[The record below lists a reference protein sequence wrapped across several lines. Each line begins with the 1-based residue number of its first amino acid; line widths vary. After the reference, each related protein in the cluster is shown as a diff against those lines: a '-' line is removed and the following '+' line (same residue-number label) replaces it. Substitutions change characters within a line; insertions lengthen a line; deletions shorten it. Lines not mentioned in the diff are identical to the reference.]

1 MTVALDTDVKRLSGV
16 GSAVGAKLNKLGI
29 TDVGSLLYHFPR
41 AYEFR
46 GNVKTAASAEDGE
59 TASFVLTV
67 TAPPTYAKTRSGLM
81 IFKVPAGDGTG
92 ACTVTFFNQAY
103 IKNALTVGAS
113 YRFYG
118 KVSRRGKHVELN
130 SPVYEPYS
138 DSLLPLYPVYPAT
151 EGFSSARIA
160 KLISSIINREDTVI
174 PENLPDEVTAS
185 EHLMSRTDAIR
196 MIHHPTSLE
205 AIAAA
210 KRRLAFEELFNFAL
224 NARRQK
230 KTADGLPRAIMHGC
244 DCSAFRDAVGFEFT
258 NAQKRVMNEIYADLT
273 GKDSKSP
280 MRRMVSGDVGSGKT
294 VCAQLAAYVASENG
308 YQTALMAP
316 TEILARQH
324 YEDCSKLFAALG
336 RTVRLLVSDM
346 PAKEKKEAYES
357 IEKGECDLVIGTHAL
372 ITDKVAFNKLGLV
385 ICDEQHRF
393 GVGQREALLK
403 KGEGA
408 HMLVMSATP
417 IPRTLALVLFGDLD
431 VSVIDEMPPGRRPVR
446 TAYRDEESR
455 EKIYDFIKA
464 QIKAGRQA
472 YIVCPGIEE
481 TEDDGLI
488 PLEALSADF
497 SPESYDSQIKRR
509 KAAVNYAQT
518 LSDEV
523 FPEFRVGYLHGKMK
537 GAEKSAVMKAFERGE
552 LDILV
557 STTVIEVGINV
568 PNASVMLVED
578 ADCFGLSQL
587 HQLRG
592 RVGRG
597 RYASYC
603 ILMAN
608 SPGQNA
614 VSRLKIMEQENNG
627 YKIAEF
633 DLKQRGP
640 GDFIRDNGEKIRQHG
655 ALKLRMAGALDDAK
669 LLYSAFE
676 WAEKYTREDKN
687 AAFTVN

>member
-1 MTVALDTDVKRLSGV
+1 MTVALDTDIKRLSGV
-16 GSAVGAKLNKLGI
+16 GSAAGAKLNKLGI
-29 TDVGSLLYHFPR
+29 TTVGSLLYHFPR

-46 GNVKTAASAEDGE
+46 GNVKTVASAEDGE
-59 TASFVLTV
+59 TASFILTV
-67 TAPPTYAKTRSGLM
+67 TAPPSYAKTRSGLM
-81 IFKVPAGDGTG
+81 IFKLPAGDGTG

-118 KVSRRGKHVELN
+118 KISRYGKHVELN

-151 EGFSSARIA
+151 EGFSSARIN
-160 KLISSIINREDTVI
+160 KLISAIIDRADTVL
-174 PENLPDEVTAS
+174 PENLPEQIVSA
-185 EHLMSRTDAIR
+185 ERLMSRTDAIKT
-196 MIHHPTSLE
+196 IHHPQSLE
-205 AIAAA
+205 AIAEA
-210 KRRLAFEELFNFAL
+210 KRRLAFEELFEFAL
-224 NARRQK
+224 SARRK
-230 KTADGLPRAIMHGC
+230 RKADDKLPRAELHGC
-244 DCSAFRDAVGFEFT
+244 DCIAFKDAIGFDPT
-258 NAQKRVMNEIYADLT
+258 GAQKRVMNEIYTDLT
-273 GKDSKSP
+273 GAENKAP

-294 VCAQLAAYVASENG
+294 VCAQFSAYVAIKNG
-308 YQTALMAP
+308 YQAALMAP

-324 YEDCSKLFAALG
+324 YEDTSKLFSSLG
-336 RTVRLLVSDM
+336 MTVKLLVSDLS
-346 PAKEKKEAYES
+346 AKEKRETYES
-357 IEKGECDLVIGTHAL
+357 IQNGECDLVIGTHAL
-372 ITDKVAFNKLGLV
+372 ITDKVIFKKLGLV
-385 ICDEQHRF
+385 VCDEQHRF
-393 GVGQREALLK
+393 GVGQREALMK
-403 KGEGA
+403 KGEGT

-431 VSVIDEMPPGRRPVR
+431 VSVIDEMPPGRRAVR

-455 EKIYDFIKA
+455 GKIYDFIKA
-464 QIKAGRQA
+464 QVKAGRQA

-497 SPESYDSQIKRR
+497 SQESYDKQIKRR
-509 KAAVNYAQT
+509 KAAVNYAEK
-518 LSDEV
+518 LSTEV
-523 FPEFRVGYLHGKMK
+523 FPDLSVGYLHGRMK
-537 GAEKSAVMKAFERGE
+537 GNEKSAVMHAFESGK

-597 RYASYC
+597 KYASYC
-603 ILMAN
+603 ILMAD
-608 SPGQNA
+608 SPGQTA
-614 VSRLKIMEQENNG
+614 VARLKIMEQENNG

-640 GDFIRDNGEKIRQHG
+640 GDFIRENGEKIRQHG

-669 LLYSAFE
+669 LLYRAFE
-676 WAEKYTREDKN
+676 WAEKYSKES
-687 AAFTVN
+687 V

>member
-1 MTVALDTDVKRLSGV
+1 MTVAFDTDVKRISGV
-16 GSAVGAKLNKLGI
+16 GSAVGARLQKLGI
-29 TDVGSLLYHFPR
+29 TTVGSLLYHFPR

-46 GNVKTAASAEDGE
+46 GNIKTVASAEDGE

-92 ACTVTFFNQAY
+92 ACTITYFNQAY
-103 IKNALTVGAS
+103 IKNALTVGGV

-118 KVSRRGKHVELN
+118 KISRRGKHVELN

-138 DSLLPLYPVYPAT
+138 ESLLPLYPVYPAT
-151 EGFSSARIA
+151 EGFSSARIN
-160 KLISSIINREDTVI
+160 KLISSFIDRPDTVI
-174 PENLPDEVTAS
+174 PENLPEQVIEA
-185 EHLMSRTDAIR
+185 EHLMSRTEAIR
-196 MIHHPTSLE
+196 AIHHPSSLE
-205 AIAAA
+205 AIASA
-210 KRRLAFEELFNFAL
+210 KRRLAFEELFGFAL
-224 NARRQK
+224 NARKNR
-230 KTADGLPRAIMHGC
+230 KTADALPRAPFHKC
-244 DCSAFRDAVGFEFT
+244 SCSAFKDAVGFEFT
-258 NAQKRVMNEIYADLT
+258 NAQKRVMNEIYTDLT
-273 GKDSKSP
+273 SPDLKSP

-294 VCAQLAAYVASENG
+294 VCAQFAAYVASENG

-324 YEDCSKLFAALG
+324 YEDCKNLFSTLG
-336 RTVRLLVSDM
+336 KTVRLLVSDM
-346 PAKEKKEAYES
+346 PTKEKNEAYES
-357 IEKGECDLVIGTHAL
+357 VESGGCDLVIGTHAL
-372 ITDKVAFNKLGLV
+372 ITDKVNFKNLGLV
-385 ICDEQHRF
+385 VCDEQHRF

-403 KGEGA
+403 KGVGA

-431 VSVIDEMPPGRRPVR
+431 VSVIDEMPPGRRAVR

-455 EKIYDFIKA
+455 DKIYDFIKE
-464 QIKAGRQA
+464 QVKAGRQA

-497 SPESYDSQIKRR
+497 SPEKYDKQVKRR

-518 LSDEV
+518 LSKEV
-523 FPEFRVGYLHGKMK
+523 FPALRVGYLHGKMK
-537 GAEKSAVMKAFERGE
+537 GNEKSAVMKAFERGE

-597 RYASYC
+597 KYASYC

-608 SPGQNA
+608 DPGQNA
-614 VSRLKIMEQENNG
+614 VSRLRIMEEENNG

-655 ALKLRMAGALDDAK
+655 ALKLRMAGALDDAQ
-669 LLYSAFE
+669 LLYRAFE
-676 WAEKYTREDKN
+676 WAEKYSKES
-687 AAFTVN
+687 

>member
-1 MTVALDTDVKRLSGV
+1 
-16 GSAVGAKLNKLGI
+16 
-29 TDVGSLLYHFPR
+29 
-41 AYEFR
+41 
-46 GNVKTAASAEDGE
+46 
-59 TASFVLTV
+59 
-67 TAPPTYAKTRSGLM
+67 M

-92 ACTVTFFNQAY
+92 ACTITYFNQAY
-103 IKNALTVGAS
+103 IKNALTVGGV

-118 KVSRRGKHVELN
+118 KISRRGKHVELN

-138 DSLLPLYPVYPAT
+138 ESLLPLYPVYPAT
-151 EGFSSARIA
+151 EGFSSARIN
-160 KLISSIINREDTVI
+160 KLISSFIDRPDTVI
-174 PENLPDEVTAS
+174 PENLPEQVIEA
-185 EHLMSRTDAIR
+185 EHLMSRTEAIR
-196 MIHHPTSLE
+196 SIHHPSSLE
-205 AIAAA
+205 AIASA
-210 KRRLAFEELFNFAL
+210 KRRLAFEELFGFAL
-224 NARRQK
+224 NARKNR
-230 KTADGLPRAIMHGC
+230 KTADALPRAPFHKC
-244 DCSAFRDAVGFEFT
+244 SCSAFKDAVGFEFT

-273 GKDSKSP
+273 SPDLKSP

-294 VCAQLAAYVASENG
+294 VCAQFAAYVASENG

-324 YEDCSKLFAALG
+324 YEDCKNLFSALG
-336 RTVRLLVSDM
+336 KTVRLLVSDM
-346 PAKEKKEAYES
+346 PAKEKNEAYES
-357 IEKGECDLVIGTHAL
+357 VESGGCDLVIGTHAL
-372 ITDKVAFNKLGLV
+372 ITDKVNFKNLGLV
-385 ICDEQHRF
+385 VCDEQHRF

-403 KGEGA
+403 KGVGA

-431 VSVIDEMPPGRRPVR
+431 VSVIDEMPPGRRAVR

-455 EKIYDFIKA
+455 DKIYDFIKE
-464 QIKAGRQA
+464 QVKAGRQA

-497 SPESYDSQIKRR
+497 SPEKYDKQVKRR

-518 LSDEV
+518 LSKEV
-523 FPEFRVGYLHGKMK
+523 FPALRVGYLHGKMK
-537 GAEKSAVMKAFERGE
+537 GNEKSAVMKAFERGE

-597 RYASYC
+597 KYASYC

-608 SPGQNA
+608 DPGQNA
-614 VSRLKIMEQENNG
+614 VSRLKIMEEENNG

-655 ALKLRMAGALDDAK
+655 ALKLRMAGALDDAR
-669 LLYSAFE
+669 LLYRAFE
-676 WAEKYTREDKN
+676 WAEKYSKES
-687 AAFTVN
+687 

>member
-1 MTVALDTDVKRLSGV
+1 MTVSLDTDVKRISGV
-16 GSAVGAKLNKLGI
+16 GSAVGARLQKLGI
-29 TDVGSLLYHFPR
+29 TTVGSLLYHFPR

-46 GNVKTAASAEDGE
+46 GNIKTVASAEDGE
-59 TASFVLTV
+59 TAAFVLTV

-92 ACTVTFFNQAY
+92 ACTVTYFNQAY
-103 IKNALTVGAS
+103 IKNALCVGGS

-118 KVSRRGKHVELN
+118 KISRRGKHVELTN
-130 SPVYEPYS
+130 PVYEPYS
-138 DSLLPLYPVYPAT
+138 ESLLPLYPVYPAT
-151 EGFSSARIA
+151 EGFSSARIN
-160 KLISSIINREDTVI
+160 KLISALIDREDTVI
-174 PENLPDEVTAS
+174 PENLPEEVVAA
-185 EHLMSRTDAIR
+185 ENLMSRTDAIR
-196 MIHHPTSLE
+196 TIHHPQSLE

-210 KRRLAFEELFNFAL
+210 KRRLAFEELFGFAL
-224 NARRQK
+224 NARNKK
-230 KTADGLPRAIMHGC
+230 KTADALPRAPFHKC
-244 DCSAFRDAVGFEFT
+244 DCSPFKNAVGFEFT
-258 NAQKRVMNEIYADLT
+258 GAQKRVMNEIYADLT
-273 GKDSKSP
+273 SDAERSP

-294 VCAQLAAYVASENG
+294 VCAQFASFVAAENG

-324 YEDCSKLFAALG
+324 YEDCRPLFRTLG

-346 PAKEKKEAYES
+346 PAKDKKEAYES
-357 IEKGECDLVIGTHAL
+357 ISSGECDLVIGTHAL
-372 ITDKVAFNKLGLV
+372 ITDKTVFKNLGLV
-385 ICDEQHRF
+385 VCDEQHRF

-403 KGEGA
+403 KGTGV

-431 VSVIDEMPPGRRPVR
+431 VSVIDEMPPGRRAVR

-455 EKIYDFIKA
+455 GKIYDFIRA
-464 QIKAGRQA
+464 QVEAGRQA

-481 TEDDGLI
+481 SEDDGLI

-497 SPESYDSQIKRR
+497 SPESYDKQVKRR
-509 KAAVNYAQT
+509 KAAVNYAKT
-518 LSDEV
+518 LSEQV
-523 FPEFRVGYLHGKMK
+523 FPDLRVGYLHGKMK
-537 GAEKSAVMKAFERGE
+537 GAEKSAVMNAFERGA

-608 SPGQNA
+608 DPGQNA

-655 ALKLRMAGALDDAK
+655 ALKLRMAGALDDAR
-669 LLYSAFE
+669 LLYRAFE
-676 WAEKYTREDKN
+676 WAEKYSKENGD
-687 AAFTVN
+687 ASYIFS

>member
-1 MTVALDTDVKRLSGV
+1 MTVTLDMDIKRISGV
-16 GSAVGAKLNKLGI
+16 GTAVGAKLNKLGI
-29 TDVGSLLYHFPR
+29 TTVGSLLYHFPR

-46 GNVKTAASAEDGE
+46 GNVKTVASAEDGE

-67 TAPPTYAKTRSGLM
+67 TAPPSYAKTRSGLM
-81 IFKVPAGDGTG
+81 LFKVPAGDGTG
-92 ACTVTFFNQAY
+92 ACTITFFNQAY

-118 KVSRRGKHVELN
+118 KISRRGKHVELN

-138 DSLLPLYPVYPAT
+138 ESLLPLYPVYPAT
-151 EGFSSARIA
+151 EGFSSARIT
-160 KLISSIINREDTVI
+160 KLISAVIDRPDTVL
-174 PENLPDEVTAS
+174 PENLPNEVIEA
-185 EHLMSRTDAIR
+185 ERLMSRTEAVKT
-196 MIHHPTSLE
+196 IHHPQSLE
-205 AIAAA
+205 AIAEA
-210 KRRLAFEELFNFAL
+210 KRRLAFEELFEFAL
-224 NARRQK
+224 NARRK
-230 KTADGLPRAIMHGC
+230 RKTADALPRAPFHKCGC
-244 DCSAFRDAVGFEFT
+244 SDFKNAVGFEFT

-273 GKDSKSP
+273 SDESKSP

-294 VCAQLAAYVASENG
+294 VCAQFAAYVASENG

-324 YEDCSKLFAALG
+324 YEDCRKLFDALG
-336 RTVRLLVSDM
+336 KTVRLLVSDL
-346 PAKEKKEAYES
+346 PAKEKNETYEKAAS
-357 IEKGECDLVIGTHAL
+357 GQCDLVIGTHAL
-372 ITDKVAFNKLGLV
+372 ITDKVTFKNLGLV
-385 ICDEQHRF
+385 VCDEQHRF

-431 VSVIDEMPPGRRPVR
+431 VSVIDEMPPGRRAVR

-455 EKIYDFIKA
+455 DKIYGFIKE
-464 QIKAGRQA
+464 QVKAGRQA

-497 SPESYDSQIKRR
+497 SPEKYDKQVKRR
-509 KAAVNYAQT
+509 KAAVNYAET
-518 LSDEV
+518 LSTEV
-523 FPEFRVGYLHGKMK
+523 FPDLKVGYLHGKMK
-537 GAEKSAVMKAFERGE
+537 GSEKSAIMKAFEHGE

-608 SPGQNA
+608 DPGQNA

-640 GDFIRDNGEKIRQHG
+640 GDFIRENGEKIRQHG

-669 LLYSAFE
+669 LLYRAFE
-676 WAEKYTREDKN
+676 WAEKYSKEG
-687 AAFTVN
+687 V

>member
-1 MTVALDTDVKRLSGV
+1 MTVFLDTDVKRISGV
-16 GSAVGAKLNKLGI
+16 GSAVGARLQKLGI
-29 TDVGSLLYHFPR
+29 TTVGSLLYHFPR

-46 GNVKTAASAEDGE
+46 GNVKTVASAEDGE

-92 ACTVTFFNQAY
+92 ACTITFFNQAY
-103 IKNALTVGAS
+103 IKNALCVGGV

-118 KVSRRGKHVELN
+118 KISRRGKHVELN

-138 DSLLPLYPVYPAT
+138 ESLLPLYPVYPAT
-151 EGFSSARIA
+151 EGFSSARIN
-160 KLISSIINREDTVI
+160 KLISSFIDRPDTVL
-174 PENLPDEVTAS
+174 PENLPDEVIKA
-185 EHLMSRTDAIR
+185 ERLMSRTDAIR
-196 MIHHPTSLE
+196 TIHHPSSLE
-205 AIAAA
+205 AIANA
-210 KRRLAFEELFNFAL
+210 KRRLAFEELFGFAL
-224 NARRQK
+224 NARKKK
-230 KTADGLPRAIMHGC
+230 KTADSLPRAPFHK
-244 DCSAFRDAVGFEFT
+244 CSCASFKEAVGFEFT

-273 GKDSKSP
+273 NPDGRAP

-294 VCAQLAAYVASENG
+294 VCAQFAAYVASENG

-324 YEDCSKLFAALG
+324 YEDCKNLFSALG
-336 RTVRLLVSDM
+336 KTVYLLVSDM
-346 PAKEKKEAYES
+346 PAKEKNAAYNS
-357 IEKGECDLVIGTHAL
+357 IECGECDLVIGTHAL
-372 ITDKVAFNKLGLV
+372 ITDKVNFKNLGLV
-385 ICDEQHRF
+385 VCDEQHRF

-431 VSVIDEMPPGRRPVR
+431 VSVIDEMPPGRRAVR

-455 EKIYDFIKA
+455 DKIYGFIKA
-464 QIKAGRQA
+464 QVKAGRQA

-497 SPESYDSQIKRR
+497 SPENYDKQVKRR

-518 LSDEV
+518 LSKEV
-523 FPEFRVGYLHGKMK
+523 FPTLRVGYLHGKMK
-537 GAEKSAVMKAFERGE
+537 GNEKSAVMKAFERGE

-597 RYASYC
+597 KYASYC

-608 SPGQNA
+608 DPGQNA

-669 LLYSAFE
+669 LLYRAFE
-676 WAEKYTREDKN
+676 WAEKYSKEG
-687 AAFTVN
+687 

>member
-1 MTVALDTDVKRLSGV
+1 MTLDLDTDIKRLSGV
-16 GSAVGAKLNKLGI
+16 GTVGASHLQKLGI
-29 TDVGSLLYHFPR
+29 TTVGSLLYHFPR

-46 GNVKTAASAEDGE
+46 GNVKTVASAEDGE

-67 TAPPTYAKTRSGLM
+67 NAPPTYAKTRSGIM

-92 ACTVTFFNQAY
+92 AMTVVFFNQAY
-103 IKNALTVGAS
+103 IKNAFCIGAS

-118 KVSRRGKHVELN
+118 KVSRRGKHVELS

-138 DSLLPLYPVYPAT
+138 DKLLPLYPVYPAT
-151 EGFSSARIA
+151 EGFSSVKINR
-160 KLISSIINREDTVI
+160 LISSVIDREDTI
-174 PENLPDEVTAS
+174 LPENLPENIIEA
-185 EHLMSRTDAIR
+185 ENLMPRTDAIR
-196 MIHHPTSLE
+196 AIHHPSSLE
-205 AIAAA
+205 AVSRA
-210 KRRLAFEELFNFAL
+210 KKRLAFEELFFFAV
-224 NARRQK
+224 NARKNRK
-230 KTADGLPRAIMHGC
+230 GDEKLPRAILHGC
-244 DCSAFRDAVGFEFT
+244 DCTKFKEALGFEPT
-258 NAQKRVMNEIYADLT
+258 NAQKRVMNEIYSDLT
-273 GKDSKSP
+273 SGADKPP

-308 YQTALMAP
+308 YQTAVIVP

-324 YEDCSKLFAALG
+324 FADFSELFFALG
-336 RTVRLLVSDM
+336 KQVRLLVSDLS
-346 PAKEKKEAYES
+346 AKEKNAAYEAIS
-357 IEKGECDLVIGTHAL
+357 SGECDIVIGTHAL
-372 ITDKVAFNKLGLV
+372 ITDKVNFKNLGLV
-385 ICDEQHRF
+385 VCDEQHRF
-393 GVGQREALLK
+393 GVNQRQTLLN

-431 VSVIDEMPPGRRPVR
+431 VSVIDEMPPGRRAVR

-455 EKIYDFIKA
+455 DRIYDFIRE
-464 QIKAGRQA
+464 QVKAGRQA

-481 TEDDGLI
+481 TEDEGLI
-488 PLEALSADF
+488 PLEALSPDF
-497 SPESYDSQIKRR
+497 SAESYGKEINKR
-509 KAAVNYAQT
+509 KAAVNYAKT
-518 LSDEV
+518 LSAEV
-523 FPEFRVGYLHGKMK
+523 FPDLRVGYLHGKMN
-537 GAEKSAVMKAFERGE
+537 GAEKNAVMKAFERGQ

-597 RYASYC
+597 KYASYC

-608 SPGQNA
+608 SPGQTA
-614 VSRLKIMEQENNG
+614 EARLKIMESENNG

-640 GDFIRDNGEKIRQHG
+640 GDFIRENDEKIRQHG
-655 ALKLRMAGALDDAK
+655 ALKLKMAGALDDAA
-669 LLYSAFE
+669 LLYRAFE
-676 WAEKYTREDKN
+676 WAEQYLKEG
-687 AAFTVN
+687 

>member
-1 MTVALDTDVKRLSGV
+1 MTVTLDTDIKRLSGV
-16 GSAVGAKLNKLGI
+16 GSASGAKLNKLGI
-29 TDVGSLLYHFPR
+29 TTVGSLLYHFPR

-46 GNVKTAASAEDGE
+46 GNVKTVASAEDGE
-59 TASFVLTV
+59 TAAFILTV

-81 IFKVPAGDGTG
+81 LFKVPAGDGTG
-92 ACTVTFFNQAY
+92 SCIVTFFNQSY
-103 IKNALTVGAS
+103 IKNTLLTGSS

-118 KVSRRGKHVELN
+118 KVSRRGKHVELH

-138 DSLLPLYPVYPAT
+138 ESLLPLYPVYPAT
-151 EGFSSARIA
+151 EGFGSSRIN
-160 KLISSIINREDTVI
+160 KLISLIIDRPDTVL
-174 PENLPDEVTAS
+174 PENLPDEVIEA
-185 EHLMSRTDAIR
+185 EQLMSRTEAIR
-196 MIHHPTSLE
+196 TIHHPCSLE

-210 KRRLAFEELFNFAL
+210 KRRLAFEELFGFAL
-224 NARRQK
+224 NARRQR
-230 KTADGLPRAIMHGC
+230 KTEDALPRAEFHGC
-244 DCSAFRDAVGFEFT
+244 DCSEFRAAIGFEPT

-273 GKDSKSP
+273 GKDNRSP

-294 VCAQLAAYVASENG
+294 VCAQFAAYVASENG

-324 YEDCSKLFAALG
+324 YQDCKKLFSVFG
-336 RTVRLLVSDM
+336 KTVKLLVSDI
-346 PAKEKKEAYES
+346 PAKDKKDAYES
-357 IEKGECDLVIGTHAL
+357 ISAGDCDLVIGTHAL
-372 ITDKVAFNKLGLV
+372 ITEKVVFKNLGLV
-385 ICDEQHRF
+385 VCDEQHRF

-403 KGEGA
+403 KGDGA

-431 VSVIDEMPPGRRPVR
+431 VSVIDEMPPGRRAVR

-455 EKIYDFIKA
+455 DKIYDFIKA
-464 QIKAGRQA
+464 QVKAGRQA

-497 SPESYDSQIKRR
+497 SPESYNSQVKRR
-509 KAAVNYAQT
+509 KAAVNYAET
-518 LSDEV
+518 LSAEV

-578 ADCFGLSQL
+578 ADVFGLSQL

-597 RYASYC
+597 KYASYC

-676 WAEKYTREDKN
+676 WAEKYSKES
-687 AAFTVN
+687 V

>member
-1 MTVALDTDVKRLSGV
+1 MIVALDTDVKRISGV
-16 GSAVGAKLNKLGI
+16 GAAVGARLNKLGI
-29 TDVGSLLYHFPR
+29 TTVGSLLYHFPR

-46 GNVKTAASAEDGE
+46 GNVKTVASAEDGE

-92 ACTVTFFNQAY
+92 ACTITFFNQAY
-103 IKNALTVGAS
+103 IKNALCAGGV

-118 KVSRRGKHVELN
+118 KISRRGRHVELN

-151 EGFSSARIA
+151 EGFSSARIN
-160 KLISSIINREDTVI
+160 KLISSLIDRPDTVI
-174 PENLPDEVTAS
+174 PENLPGEVIEA
-185 EHLMSRTDAIR
+185 EHLMSRTEAIR
-196 MIHHPTSLE
+196 TIHHPSSLE
-205 AIAAA
+205 AIANA
-210 KRRLAFEELFNFAL
+210 KRRLAFEELFGFAL
-224 NARRQK
+224 NARKTK
-230 KTADGLPRAIMHGC
+230 KTEDGLPRAPFHKCG
-244 DCSAFRDAVGFEFT
+244 CSAFKDAVGFEFT
-258 NAQKRVMNEIYADLT
+258 GAQKRVMNEIYADLT
-273 GKDSKSP
+273 SAENNAP

-294 VCAQLAAYVASENG
+294 VCAQFAAYVASENG

-324 YEDCSKLFAALG
+324 FEDCKNLFHTLG
-336 RTVRLLVSDM
+336 KTVRLLVSDM
-346 PAKEKKEAYES
+346 PAKDKKEAYES
-357 IEKGECDLVIGTHAL
+357 VADGSCDLVIGTHAL
-372 ITDKVAFNKLGLV
+372 ITDKVIFKNLGLV
-385 ICDEQHRF
+385 VCDEQHRF

-403 KGEGA
+403 KGNGA

-431 VSVIDEMPPGRRPVR
+431 VSVIDEMPPGRRAVR

-455 EKIYDFIKA
+455 DKIYDFIKA
-464 QIKAGRQA
+464 QVKAGRQA

-497 SPESYDSQIKRR
+497 SPENYDKQVKRR

-518 LSDEV
+518 LSSEV
-523 FPEFRVGYLHGKMK
+523 FPDLRVGYLHGKMK

-597 RYASYC
+597 KYASYC

-608 SPGQNA
+608 DPGQNA

-655 ALKLRMAGALDDAK
+655 ALKLRMAGALDDAR
-669 LLYSAFE
+669 LLYRAFE
-676 WAEKYTREDKN
+676 WAEKYSKEN
-687 AAFTVN
+687 